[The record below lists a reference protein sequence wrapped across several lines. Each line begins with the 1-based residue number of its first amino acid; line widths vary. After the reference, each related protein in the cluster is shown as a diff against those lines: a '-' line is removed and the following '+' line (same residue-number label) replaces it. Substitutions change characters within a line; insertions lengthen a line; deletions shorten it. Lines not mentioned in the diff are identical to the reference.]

1 VTAEVRLRQIFE
13 GTFRPDLG
21 AASLYEDARTAA
33 TWAAND
39 RIAESHAA
47 KTTPP
52 SGSHST

>member
-33 TWAAND
+33 TWA
-39 RIAESHAA
+39 
-47 KTTPP
+47 
-52 SGSHST
+52 G